1 MVHAIA
7 LAVVLHMSNAASVPA
22 HALAKAQTEVT
33 RLYRDIGVDVEW
45 SRSASVSGDDVFA
58 IHVILVPY
66 ETGDLQQRPKTV
78 MGAALRTDQ
87 GTNIAYVFYRRVE
100 SEAAQY
106 GVPPAFVLACAIAHE
121 IGHLLLPDGFHSGH
135 ATAGLMR
142 PCWGRDDF
150 LRADRGQ
157 LSFLPE
163 QAVLIRGRLQ
173 TTVEGQGGDGAR
185 Q

>member
-7 LAVVLHMSNAASVPA
+7 LAVVLHVANAAAVPA
-22 HALAKAQTEVT
+22 PVLAKAQTEVSH
-33 RLYRDIGVDVEW
+33 LYRDIGVDVEW
-45 SRSASVSGDDVFA
+45 SPSSSLRGDDPFA

-66 ETGDLQQRPKTV
+66 ETGDLQQRPQTV

-87 GTNIAYVFYRRVE
+87 GTNMAYVFYRRVE

-106 GVPPAFVLACAIAHE
+106 GVSLAFVLACAIAHE
-121 IGHLLLPDGFHSGH
+121 VGHLLLPDGFRSGH
-135 ATAGLMR
+135 SSAGLMR
-142 PCWGRDDF
+142 PCWDRDDF

-157 LSFLPE
+157 LGFLAE

-173 TTVEGQGGDGAR
+173 TAVEGQRGDGAR